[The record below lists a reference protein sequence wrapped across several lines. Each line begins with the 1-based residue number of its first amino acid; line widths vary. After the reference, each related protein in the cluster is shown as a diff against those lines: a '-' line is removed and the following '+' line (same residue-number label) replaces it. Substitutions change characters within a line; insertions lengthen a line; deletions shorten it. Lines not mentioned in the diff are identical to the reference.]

1 MVIELSLNSEKFK
14 NSPNSWIETAR
25 QIAEGEGTVPADL
38 ELELE
43 KLEPP
48 FIPNPND
55 VRKEFWRILAL
66 SNSEAAL
73 RWLDKFGILGE
84 LLPCWGGLSVRR
96 TIRLDAFANVSLGNW
111 KDGLSDEVLGTIDDV
126 NNIVVDRRLDRWSLT
141 AFATLLAGGDTENQN
156 AWAKSVRRDL
166 HVFGATEAEIV
177 WIERLVREFN
187 PTLLYL
193 RGEVE
198 EYTIRPELA
207 VACLS
212 TLKSTDPKKLK
223 EAAKR
228 ANDSILKNI
237 NPLDKE

>member
-1 MVIELSLNSEKFK
+1 MIIELSLKSDAFK
-14 NSPNSWIETAR
+14 NSPNNWIETAR
-25 QIAEGEGTVPADL
+25 KIAEEELTVPAEL
-38 ELELE
+38 EIELE
-43 KLEPP
+43 KLDPP

-55 VRKEFWRILAL
+55 VRKEFWKILAL
-66 SNSEAAL
+66 PKRDVAL
-73 RWLDKFGILGE
+73 RWLDKFGIVGE

-96 TIRLDAFANVSLGNW
+96 AIRLDAFANVSTGFW
-111 KDGLSDEVLGTIDDV
+111 KEGLSDTVLATIDDV
-126 NNIVVDRRLDRWSLT
+126 NNIVVDRRLDRWALT

-187 PTLLYL
+187 HTLLYL
-193 RGEVE
+193 RGEVD
-198 EYTIRPELA
+198 EYTVRPELA
-207 VACLS
+207 IACLS
-212 TLKSTDPKKLK
+212 TLKATDPRKMA
-223 EAAKR
+223 EAARR